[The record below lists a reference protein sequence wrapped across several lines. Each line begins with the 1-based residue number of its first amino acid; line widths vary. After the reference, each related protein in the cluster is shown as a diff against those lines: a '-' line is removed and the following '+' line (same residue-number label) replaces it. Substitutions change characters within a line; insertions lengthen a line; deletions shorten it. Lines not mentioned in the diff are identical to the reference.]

1 VPFLLTPQFHP
12 DIIILSGYNFEPEM
26 IDFHTTPCIA
36 FMGTKAIASGDVR
49 DVALKAKAA
58 IDSDKWAQVL
68 IFDDIT
74 SALVEVDFRG
84 SAADVLRRIDDQ
96 AASARHASEP
106 SQTEGETRRPGRPKL
121 GVVAREVTLLPRH
134 WDWLA
139 SQPGGASVTLRKLVE
154 QARLANQG
162 RDRKRRAQESAYRF
176 LSAMAGNERGFEEAL
191 RSLFAGKRKRFDQII
206 EPWPID
212 VREHAKKL
220 AAAAFEGPD
229 E

>member
-1 VPFLLTPQFHP
+1 
-12 DIIILSGYNFEPEM
+12 
-26 IDFHTTPCIA
+26 
-36 FMGTKAIASGDVR
+36 MGTKAIASGDVR

-58 IDSDKWAQVL
+58 IDRYKWAQVL

-84 SAADVLRRIDDQ
+84 SAADVLRRIDAQ
-96 AASARHASEP
+96 SSAGAARVNEP
-106 SQTEGETRRPGRPKL
+106 RKTEGETRHPGRPKL
-121 GVVAREVTLLPRH
+121 GVIAREVTLLPRH
-134 WDWLA
+134 WDWLS

-154 QARLANQG
+154 LARRANQG

-176 LSAMAGNERGFEEAL
+176 LSAMAGNEPGFEEAL
-191 RSLFAGKRKRFDQII
+191 RCLFADKREEFDQIV

-220 AAAAFEGPD
+220 AAVAFESSEG
-229 E
+229 